1 MKAGVPRLL
10 CISIILFLCASPLVA
25 EDTRAGDD
33 GAGGRQGE
41 APRHVVSIYLSSGAN
56 WLSLDKNAGL
66 LLGPQTILD
75 LNHTGATTAGLG
87 YKLGSF
93 RLGASMRTDA
103 GLGPESRIRDLYSSW
118 TGRHWGLLAYYQA
131 YEGFYMTSQESS
143 AERLNPDD
151 PYEYP
156 SLRLMGTGLSTYW
169 FPWGRGFDFSLRDG
183 LDDPRLGFTPFALAK
198 AAYFNLSN
206 DAPLLGRAAPDLLAP
221 EYYDITWLRS
231 IQGSLAAGL
240 AFVLPLGPFYIA
252 PAAYAGLSGSYAGA
266 GSAERGGFSAAEL
279 SGFGLVPDFGFK
291 AQLGF
296 TSRRLSFG
304 VGFAKVL
311 QRAALGELLVELANL
326 QATFFCS
333 LRF

>member
-1 MKAGVPRLL
+1 MKAGTPRLL
-10 CISIILFLCASPLVA
+10 RISVLFLLCALPLA
-25 EDTRAGDD
+25 AQDTVGDD
-33 GAGGRQGE
+33 DGRQGNQH
-41 APRHVVSIYLSSGAN
+41 RRVVSIYLSSGAN

-93 RLGASMRTDA
+93 RVGASMRTDA
-103 GLGPESRIRDLYSSW
+103 GLGPESRIRELYSSW
-118 TGRHWGLLAYYQA
+118 TGRHWGLIAYYQA
-131 YEGFYMTSQESS
+131 YEGFYMTSEESS
-143 AERLNPDD
+143 TERLNPDD

-156 SLRLMGTGLSTYW
+156 SLRLMGTGLSAYW

-183 LDDPRLGFTPFALAK
+183 LADPRLGFTPFAVAK
-198 AAYFNLSN
+198 AGCFKLSN
-206 DAPLLGRAAPDLLAP
+206 DAPLLDRAGPGLST
-221 EYYDITWLRS
+221 EYYDISWLRS
-231 IQGSLAAGL
+231 IQGSLSAGL

-252 PAAYAGLSGSYAGA
+252 PAAYAGLSASYAGA
-266 GSAERGGFSAAEL
+266 GSADVGGFSAAEL
-279 SGFGLVPDFGFK
+279 SGFGLVPDFGFQ

-304 VGFAKVL
+304 VGFANVL
-311 QRAALGELLVELANL
+311 QRAALGELLVELAKL

>member
-1 MKAGVPRLL
+1 MKAGVPHFL
-10 CISIILFLCASPLVA
+10 CISIIALLCASPLVA
-25 EDTRAGDD
+25 EDTAAGDE
-33 GAGGRQGE
+33 GAGGRQGDQ
-41 APRHVVSIYLSSGAN
+41 PRHVVSIYLNSGAN

-75 LNHTGATTAGLG
+75 LNHAGATAAGLG

-93 RLGASMRTDA
+93 RVGASMRTDA

-131 YEGFYMTSQESS
+131 YEGFYMTSEESS
-143 AERLNPDD
+143 VERLNPDD

-156 SLRLMGTGLSTYW
+156 SLRLIGTGLSAYW

-183 LDDPRLGFTPFALAK
+183 LAEPRLGFTPFAVAK
-198 AAYFNLSN
+198 AGYFRLSN
-206 DAPLLGRAAPDLLAP
+206 DAPLLGRAGPGLSS

-231 IQGSLAAGL
+231 IQGSLSAGL
-240 AFVLPLGPFYIA
+240 AFVLPLGPFYVA

-266 GSAERGGFSAAEL
+266 GSADVGGFSAAEL
-279 SGFGLVPDFGFK
+279 SGFGLVPDLGFQ

-304 VGFAKVL
+304 VGFANVL